1 MLLFHFKHLHV
12 SLEQL
17 RNSKPPYYIHAV
29 NDQATPRAFH
39 RVFLLLRTS
48 FSPAYA
54 PCGTSRALFSST
66 LETSACTNTGTFS
79 TDHLIMPLHR
89 NCPTFL
95 RYFSQIKSIL
105 FTNFWNHISYPLKN
119 FNRSTQQDLQYS
131 LKNSRISC
139 NWLNRNIIVIII
151 KILWI

>member
-66 LETSACTNTGTFS
+66 LDTSACTNTGTFS

-105 FTNFWNHISYPLKN
+105 FTNFWNHISYPPQKFQSFHTARLAIQLKKTVE
-119 FNRSTQQDLQYS
+119 SAATD
-131 LKNSRISC
+131 
-139 NWLNRNIIVIII
+139 
-151 KILWI
+151 